1 MNKMQKFK
9 ENNVTANGGSV
20 VIFSEDPGIRDPKP
34 NVERAVANEVGNDS
48 YMEFIEDWLDNPWVS
63 VVLKNIDITDLDFHH
78 IEGFNDNVDDAVI
91 DLHNEGDEPV
101 GHLHVLFVNPD
112 IQNPSPLMETA
123 LLSVVD
129 NNSYNAFVDSNL
141 DNPWIKIVII
151 GLNNL
156 RFKEVRNG

>member
-20 VIFSEDPGIRDPKP
+20 VIFSEDPRIRDPKP
-34 NVERAVANEVGNDS
+34 NVDRAVANEVGNDP
-48 YMEFIEDWLDNPWVS
+48 YMEFIEDWLDNPWVR

-78 IEGFNDNVDDAVI
+78 VEGFDGNVDDAVI

-101 GHLHVLFVNPD
+101 GQLHFLFVNPD

-123 LLSVVD
+123 LLNVVG
-129 NNSYNAFVDSNL
+129 NNSYNAFVDSHL
-141 DNPWIKIVII
+141 DNPWIKIVIF

-156 RFKEVRNG
+156 FRGI